1 VCRAPKAPAPGAGRS
16 PQGRPG
22 GETVGVRED
31 GRVTAHASPPADR
44 PLPDAALLAEL
55 GAIAEDLAR
64 QAGALVREG
73 RPRRVDVAAT
83 KTSPI
88 DVVTAMDLAS
98 ESLLRRLL
106 AERRP
111 GDGILGEEE
120 GLDRGGSGVT
130 WVIDPIDGTVNYLYG
145 IPAYAVSVAAV
156 VGPPRPTEWTVVAG
170 CVHSVADGRTWT
182 ATLGGGAYEDGRRV
196 RVNPPAPLA
205 ESLLATGF
213 GYTTERRRA
222 QARVL
227 VDVLPRVRD
236 IRRIGSAAI
245 DLCLVASGEVDLFY
259 ERGLQA
265 WDQAAGTLV
274 AAEAGAT
281 VVGLRGAPPSE
292 AMTVAGP
299 EPTVREL
306 VALLEELRADTDDVA
321 AGGAEGHPSG

>member
-1 VCRAPKAPAPGAGRS
+1 MATTR
-16 PQGRPG
+16 
-22 GETVGVRED
+22 
-31 GRVTAHASPPADR
+31 
-44 PLPDAALLAEL
+44 PDAARPDPAEL
-55 GAIAEDLAR
+55 LEIACAVVRPAAR
-64 QAGALVREG
+64 QVQRMRDQARGGVT
-73 RPRRVDVAAT
+73 T
-83 KTSPI
+83 KTTET
-88 DVVTAMDLAS
+88 DVVTAADRAV
-98 ESLLRRLL
+98 ERQIVAELRQ
-106 AERRP
+106 RRPRDAVLGEEYGQGPP
-111 GDGILGEEE
+111 GDGVV
-120 GLDRGGSGVT
+120 R
-130 WVIDPIDGTVNYLYG
+130 WVLDPIDGTVNYLYG